1 MATVRTM
8 TNVAIAM
15 QSALAAAVTITGIT
29 KATEGVVAC
38 STPPAD
44 GSYIVL
50 TVQGMQQL
58 DGKVYRTVG
67 QVASTSF
74 KLQDVTGTTGINT
87 LAFDAFSSGSFQVI
101 TFGTSLTTVAE
112 ITMSGGDFSKVDS
125 TVIHGNV
132 KRERPGVASAVSIDI
147 KHNWDITDAGQ
158 LAMRAA
164 SDSQTPLAMKVTFGT
179 GGNIMVFSGYVGYV
193 GLPTGGFGDVIKS
206 AANISANSAPT
217 YYSA

>member
-1 MATVRTM
+1 
-8 TNVAIAM
+8 M
-15 QSALAAAVTITGIT
+15 QSALGVAKTITAIT
-29 KATEGVVAC
+29 KAAPGVVTA
-38 STPPAD
+38 THD
-44 GSYIVL
+44 FINGDYVVL

-58 DGKVYRTVG
+58 DGKVYRVVNVSTTV
-67 QVASTSF
+67 SF
-74 KLQDVTGTTGINT
+74 QLEDVNGGTGIST
-87 LAFDAFSSGSFQVI
+87 VSFDTFASGTAQKI

-112 ITMSGGDFSKVDS
+112 ITMTGGDFSKVDS

-158 LAMRAA
+158 LAMRVA
-164 SDSQTPLAMKVTFGT
+164 SDAQTQLAMKITFGT

-193 GLPTGGFGDVIKS
+193 GLPTGAFGDVIKS
-206 AANISANSAPT
+206 AANISANSIPT